1 MGVKGRK
8 KFTIFTLVHTIE
20 YMKTLTLPVVIE
32 KDEDVFYAEC
42 PVLEGAYTQGDT
54 REEALVNIKDAIAL
68 VLEVM
73 EREGKIIPKSFG
85 SVPGSEMVEV
95 TI

>member
-1 MGVKGRK
+1 M
-8 KFTIFTLVHTIE
+8 HTIE
-20 YMKTLTLPVVIE
+20 RMKMFAFPVVIE
-32 KDEDVFYAEC
+32 KDEDGFYVEC

-54 REEALVNIKDAIAL
+54 YEEALINIKDAIIL

-73 EREGKIIPKSFG
+73 QDEGKIIPESFG
-85 SVPGSEMVEV
+85 DVPGSEMVEV